1 MEFNGKKFGI
11 WGFGIVGKAAA
22 RFLTEKNCAV
32 EILDKKTLSES
43 DTQLT
48 QELGATYIEEKN
60 EDVVQAF
67 IAHNDC
73 IIVSPGIDLKKYRTD
88 THKFIAELDLFYDF
102 YKKPI
107 IAITGSVGK
116 TTITTLL
123 SHILRSYNPSW
134 WTGGNI
140 GTGTLDALTTHTES
154 EGAILEVSSF
164 QLDQCKTFAPNLAI
178 ITNIYPNHLDRHG
191 TMQEYINAKSKII
204 SHQSHEHIG
213 LIPFS
218 LRSVINKG
226 SATSTLHYFN
236 TQPID
241 EPELTSIA
249 PESIVFYIEHNHIK
263 AYNNGSHITIVDINK
278 IPTVSF
284 TENWLI
290 ICSALFL
297 MQIPLH
303 NIQEL
308 CSTAVLPEH
317 RLEYVTTING
327 IDFFNDSKG
336 TTTIAT
342 TAAIEKLKARPIIL
356 ILAGLSKG
364 VDRASFIGT
373 LQHKV
378 KAITCCG
385 NERDELAAACKKYA
399 IPYIIT
405 QTIDQAVR
413 ESLIIATSGDQI
425 VLSPAGSSFD
435 QFKNYEERG
444 TYFKNCIYALQQE
457 LAKKS

>member
-1 MEFNGKKFGI
+1 MELNEKKIGI
-11 WGFGIVGKAAA
+11 WGFGIVGKSAIH
-22 RFLTEKNCAV
+22 FFSEKNCTI
-32 EILDKKTLSES
+32 EILDKKVLSES
-43 DTQLT
+43 ETMLI
-48 QELGATYIEEKN
+48 QELGATYIEEQN
-60 EDVVQAF
+60 QDTIQNF
-67 IAHNDC
+67 ITRNDY
-73 IIVSPGIDLKKYRTD
+73 ILVSPGIDLKNYRAAQHKY
-88 THKFIAELDLFYDF
+88 IAELDLFYDF

-116 TTITTLL
+116 TTITTLI

-140 GTGTLDALTTHTES
+140 GTGTLDALTNHKKS

-164 QLDQCKTFAPNLAI
+164 QLDQCKAFAPNLAI

-191 TMQEYINAKSKII
+191 TMQEYINAKLKII
-204 SHQSHEHIG
+204 SHQHHEHIG

-218 LRSVINKG
+218 LRSIINKDEIQ
-226 SATSTLHYFN
+226 STIHYFN
-236 TQPID
+236 AQPID
-241 EPELTSIA
+241 TIELESIA
-249 PESIVFYIEHNHIK
+249 PKSIVFYIEHNHIK
-263 AYNNGSHITIVDINK
+263 AYNNGKYITLIDINQL
-278 IPTVSF
+278 PTISF

-297 MQIPLH
+297 MHIPLH

-308 CSTAVLPEH
+308 CSTVVIPEH

-327 IDFFNDSKG
+327 VDFFNDSKG
-336 TTTIAT
+336 TSTIAT
-342 TAAIEKLKARPIIL
+342 AAAIEKLKARPIIL

-364 VDRASFIGT
+364 VDRAAFIGT
-373 LQHKV
+373 LKNKV
-378 KAITCCG
+378 KAIICCG
-385 NERDELAAACKKYA
+385 KEREELAAACKKYA
-399 IPYIIT
+399 ITHIIT

-413 ESLIIATSGDQI
+413 AGFTSAISGDQV

-444 TYFKNCIYALQQE
+444 AYFKHCVFTLQNE
-457 LAKKS
+457 LPK

>member
-1 MEFNGKKFGI
+1 MEVNGKKFGI
-11 WGFGIVGKAAA
+11 WGFGVVGKAAA
-22 RFLTEKNCAV
+22 HFLARKGCFL
-32 EILDKKTLSES
+32 EILDKKILSQS
-43 DTQLT
+43 NTALI
-48 QELGATYIEEKN
+48 QELGALYIKEQN
-60 EDVVQAF
+60 EAITQAF
-67 IAHNDC
+67 IKHNDH
-73 IIVSPGIDLKKYRTD
+73 ILVSPGIDLNKYQNSL
-88 THKFIAELDLFYDF
+88 HKFIAELDLFYDF

-123 SHILRSYNPSW
+123 SHILRSYNSSW

-140 GTGTLDALTTHTES
+140 GTGALDALNTHTES
-154 EGAILEVSSF
+154 LGAVLEVSSF
-164 QLDQCKTFAPNLAI
+164 QLELCQRFAPNLAI
-178 ITNIYPNHLDRHG
+178 ITNIHPNHLDRHG
-191 TMQEYINAKSKII
+191 NIQNYIKAKSNII
-204 SHQSHEHIG
+204 SHQNREQVG

-218 LRSVINKG
+218 LRSIINRG
-226 SATSTLHYFN
+226 ASDSTLHYFSP
-236 TQPID
+236 QPIGQS
-241 EPELTSIA
+241 ELDMVD
-249 PESIVFYIEHNHIK
+249 PESIVFFVEHNQIK
-263 AYNNGSHITIVDINK
+263 AYNNRSYITLIN
-278 IPTVSF
+278 IDQLPNISF
-284 TENWLI
+284 IENWLI

-303 NIQEL
+303 NLQEL
-308 CSTAVLPEH
+308 CSSAIVPEH

-336 TTTIAT
+336 TSTTAT
-342 TAAIEKLKARPIIL
+342 AAAIEKLKSRPIVL

-364 VDRASFIGT
+364 VDRAAFIGT

-385 NERDELAAACKKYA
+385 KERDELAAACKKYA

-444 TYFKNCIYALQQE
+444 RYFKECVYRLQSQ
-457 LAKKS
+457 